1 MARAFRPGCRNL
13 NIAFVRALL
22 TCFILLLAGCA
33 KTNNHSMPLTFSQW
47 LMTKQTE
54 RRIHSAFSDGE
65 NFSLTE
71 VGCVGNLKRQTA
83 RRGQMGY
90 EVHCCW

>member
-1 MARAFRPGCRNL
+1 
-13 NIAFVRALL
+13 
-22 TCFILLLAGCA
+22 LLAGYA
-33 KTNNHSMPLTFSQW
+33 KPTTNHATDFSQW